1 MFNRVSSLLQPTCH
15 SASGLPAARA
25 AAVLAMGLASIAAA
39 SIAPARAAIESCVH
53 ARGLLSPLPPATT
66 PDTVSTSRSGCLSLR
81 KWGNIDLE
89 PQAEEKRSPRIQT
102 VRLPDAFE
110 AERDETAPR
119 AGLVPAPDLLR
130 SQPIPFETF
139 LDKLMHAESGGKPNA
154 KNPRSTA
161 LGPFQFINST
171 FLSLVRRHFDKEVQG
186 MTEEEILALR
196 TDPKF
201 SRRAVTVFT
210 NENAEYLKSQGI
222 EVTYPGLRIAH
233 LLGPAGAA
241 QALKA
246 PPSTA
251 LPKVFSKAVLR
262 ANPFMTKLT
271 VAGLVRRAER
281 ELGLSSRADDTSTE
295 AQGGPENDA
304 GQRDTKPAK
313 KTAGRSRNGR
323 IAERLRYGKS
333 STRACNARS
342 ACSKVA
348 ASKRNVRFAGN

>member
-1 MFNRVSSLLQPTCH
+1 MFNRVSSLLQPTSH
-15 SASGLPAARA
+15 FVGGLPART
-25 AAVLAMGLASIAAA
+25 AAVLAMGLASLLPAATT
-39 SIAPARAAIESCVH
+39 PARAAIESCVH
-53 ARGLLSPLPPATT
+53 PRGLLSPLPPATT
-66 PDTVSTSRSGCLSLR
+66 PDTASTSRSGCLSLR
-81 KWGNIDLE
+81 KWGDIDLE
-89 PQAEEKRSPRIQT
+89 PQTDEKGSPRIKA
-102 VRLPDAFE
+102 VKLPEAFE
-110 AERDETAPR
+110 ADRDETARKP
-119 AGLVPAPDLLR
+119 GLLPAPVLLR

-171 FLSLVRRHFDKEVQG
+171 FLSLVRRHFDKEVEG
-186 MTEEEILALR
+186 MTEKEILALR
-196 TDPKF
+196 TDPSF

-210 NENAEYLKSQGI
+210 NENAEYLKSRGI

-262 ANPFMTKLT
+262 ANPFMAKLT

-281 ELGLSSRADDTSTE
+281 ELGLSSRTDDTSIE
-295 AQGGPENDA
+295 AQGEPENGA
-304 GQRDTKPAK
+304 GQRDTKPAR

-323 IAERLRYGKS
+323 VAERLGYGKT

-348 ASKRNVRFAGN
+348 ASKRKVRFAGN